1 MMYPPKVR
9 GKHLVTTPAMI
20 NIVELLDAAKKLF
33 DSQVGQVLDDGDVK
47 LDDAYDKADVG
58 NNFNA

>member
-1 MMYPPKVR
+1 MYPPKVR
-9 GKHLVTTPAMI
+9 GKHLVTTLAMI
-20 NIVELLDAAKKLF
+20 NIVEFLDAAKKLF

>member
-1 MMYPPKVR
+1 MYPPKVR

-20 NIVELLDAAKKLF
+20 NIVELLDAAKKPF
-33 DSQVGQVLDDGDVK
+33 DSQVGQALDDGDVK
-47 LDDAYDKADVG
+47 LDDAYDKAEVG